1 MTSIAHPPGRLAGL
15 GEWLVQAAA
24 ARTSIGPLHER
35 FCRELRDRGFDIWR
49 SMMGL
54 EVLHPEWSGSMHT
67 WTAGEIEVRETARDG
82 IALSPSYLNS
92 PTRIVDETNAPFRR
106 RLTAPVEQMPLLEEL
121 RQQGGSD
128 YVMFPLP
135 FLDRTRTA
143 VISFATQ
150 AACGF
155 ADRDIA
161 ELETAANLFSPYAER
176 QVLRRIAVDLLGI
189 YVGPGAGE
197 KIFDGRVD
205 RGDVETVHAAIWI
218 CDLRGFTR
226 LAEAAP
232 REEVIATL
240 NDWFDRL
247 GDALDRHG
255 GEILKFLGDG
265 LLAIFP
271 TVPTSRAEACD
282 RAVDAA
288 RLALANVDA
297 ANASRQEQGHSPLEF
312 GLALHLGEVSYGN
325 VGSRQRLDF
334 TVIGPAV
341 NHASRLQELTKTL
354 GCPALASGAVAACTS
369 RPLASLGRHR
379 LRDVAEA
386 VEVFAIPRAS
396 SSAAR

>member
-1 MTSIAHPPGRLAGL
+1 MTMSVHPPGRLAGI

-24 ARTSIGPLHER
+24 TGSSIAVLHER
-35 FCRELRDRGFDIWR
+35 FCRELRDRGLNIWR

-54 EVLHPEWSGSMHT
+54 EVLHPEWSGSGHT
-67 WTAGEIEVRETARDG
+67 WTAGEIETWQTARQG

-92 PTRIVDETNAPFRR
+92 PTRIVDETDAPFRR
-106 RLTAPVEQMPLLEEL
+106 RLTEPVAELPVLEEL
-121 RQQGGSD
+121 RQQGGTD

-135 FLDRTRTA
+135 FLDRSRTA

-150 AACGF
+150 AAGGF
-155 ADRDIA
+155 ADHDIA
-161 ELETAANLFSPYAER
+161 ELETGANLIGPYLER
-176 QVLRRIAVDLLGI
+176 QVLRRIAIDLLGV
-189 YVGPGAGE
+189 YVGADAGE
-197 KIFDGRVD
+197 KIFEGRID
-205 RGDVETVHAAIWI
+205 RGDVETVHAAIWV
-218 CDLRGFTR
+218 CDLRGFTH

-240 NDWFDRL
+240 NDWFDCM
-247 GDALDRHG
+247 GDALAEHG

-271 TVPTSRAEACD
+271 TVPTSKAEACD

-288 RLALANVDA
+288 RLALTNVDT
-297 ANASRQEQGHSPLEF
+297 ANESRLKQGRAPIEF

-325 VGSRQRLDF
+325 VGSRRRLDF

-354 GCPALASGAVAACTS
+354 GRPALASGALAACTT
-369 RPLASLGRHR
+369 RPLTSLGLHR
-379 LRDVAEA
+379 LRDVTEP

>member
-150 AACGF
+150 AARGF

-240 NDWFDRL
+240 NDWFDCL

-288 RLALANVDA
+288 RLALANVAA
-297 ANASRQEQGHSPLEF
+297 ANRSRQAQGRSPLEF

-354 GCPALASGAVAACTS
+354 GCPALASGALAAYTT

>member
-1 MTSIAHPPGRLAGL
+1 MTTTAHPPGRLAGI
-15 GEWLVQAAA
+15 GEWLAQAAA
-24 ARTSIGPLHER
+24 TGPSIGLLHER
-35 FCRELRDRGFDIWR
+35 LCRALRDRGLDIWR
-49 SMMGL
+49 SMMEL

-67 WTAGEIEVRETARDG
+67 WTAGEIETRETARHG
-82 IALSPSYLNS
+82 IALSPSYRNS

-106 RLTAPVEQMPLLEEL
+106 RLTEPAPDLPVLEEL
-121 RQQGGSD
+121 RQQGGTD

-135 FLDRTRTA
+135 FLDRARTA

-150 AACGF
+150 AAGGF
-155 ADRDIA
+155 TDRDIA
-161 ELETAANLFSPYAER
+161 ELETANLFSPYAER
-176 QVLRRIAVDLLGI
+176 QVLRRIAVDLLGV
-189 YVGPGAGE
+189 YVGADAGE
-197 KIFDGRVD
+197 KIFDGRID
-205 RGDVETVHAAIWI
+205 RGDVETVDAAIWI

-240 NDWFDRL
+240 NDWFDCM

-271 TVPTSRAEACD
+271 TVPTSKAEACD

-288 RLALANVDA
+288 GMALANVAA
-297 ANASRQEQGHSPLEF
+297 ANRSRLEQGRSTLEF

-325 VGSRQRLDF
+325 VGNRLRLDF

-341 NHASRLQELTKTL
+341 NHASRLQELTKAL
-354 GCPALASGAVAACTS
+354 GCPALASGALAACTT

-379 LRDVAEA
+379 LRDVAEP
-386 VEVFAIPRAS
+386 VELFAIPRAS

>member
-1 MTSIAHPPGRLAGL
+1 MEHPPDRLAGL
-15 GEWLVQAAA
+15 GEWLARAAA
-24 ARTSIGPLHER
+24 MDSSIAVLHER
-35 FCRELRDRGFDIWR
+35 LCRALRDRGLDIWR

-54 EVLHPEWSGSMHT
+54 EVLHPEWSGSLHT
-67 WTAGEIEVRETARDG
+67 WTAGEIETRETARHG

-106 RLTAPVEQMPLLEEL
+106 RLAEPAPELPVLEEL
-121 RQQGGSD
+121 RQQGGTD

-135 FLDRTRTA
+135 FLDRSRTA

-150 AACGF
+150 AGGGF
-155 ADRDIA
+155 SERDIA
-161 ELETAANLFSPYAER
+161 ELETAANLLSPYLER
-176 QVLRRIAVDLLGI
+176 QVLRRIAVDLLGV
-189 YVGPGAGE
+189 YVGADAGE
-197 KIFDGRVD
+197 KIFDGRID

-226 LAEAAP
+226 FAEATP
-232 REEVIATL
+232 QEDVIATL
-240 NDWFDRL
+240 NDWFDCI

-271 TVPTSRAEACD
+271 TVPTSKAEACD

-288 RLALANVDA
+288 QLALANVAA
-297 ANASRQEQGHSPLEF
+297 ANASRQEQGSAPLEF

-354 GCPALASGAVAACTS
+354 GCPALASGALATCTT
-369 RPLASLGRHR
+369 RPLTSLGRHP
-379 LRDVAEA
+379 LRDVAKP
-386 VEVFAIPRAS
+386 VEVFAIRPAS
-396 SSAAR
+396 SSADR

>member
-1 MTSIAHPPGRLAGL
+1 VRAAATGPSIA
-15 GEWLVQAAA
+15 Q
-24 ARTSIGPLHER
+24 LHER
-35 FCRELRDRGFDIWR
+35 FCRELRDRGLDIWR

-67 WTAGEIEVRETARDG
+67 WTAGEIETRETARQG

-92 PTRIVDETNAPFRR
+92 PTRVVDETNASFRR
-106 RLTAPVEQMPLLEEL
+106 RLAEPAPELPVLEEL
-121 RQQGGSD
+121 RQQGGTD

-150 AACGF
+150 ATGGF
-155 ADRDIA
+155 TDRDIA

-176 QVLRRIAVDLLGI
+176 QVLRRIAIDLLGV
-189 YVGPGAGE
+189 YVGANAGE
-197 KIFDGRVD
+197 KIFEGRID
-205 RGDVETVHAAIWI
+205 RGDVETVYAAIWI

-240 NDWFDRL
+240 NDWFDCM

-271 TVPTSRAEACD
+271 ATPTSKAEACD
-282 RAVDAA
+282 RAIDAA
-288 RLALANVDA
+288 QLALTNVA
-297 ANASRQEQGHSPLEF
+297 AVNQARCEQGRSPLDF

-325 VGSRQRLDF
+325 VGSRRRLDF

-354 GCPALASGAVAACTS
+354 GRPALASGALAERTT

-379 LRDVAEA
+379 LRDVAA
-386 VEVFAIPRAS
+386 PVEVFAIPAAS